1 MSVLRTIL
9 LAVLLVA
16 VSAEA
21 APFFDAVYD
30 AVIGNGRRTY
40 GYDGYGQEYYNYN
53 QGYNNPYYGYGRS
66 KPPRRQEKTWK
77 DICRVHYPDS
87 IAQPGANGITC
98 PY

>member
-1 MSVLRTIL
+1 MSVLRAIL
-9 LAVLLVA
+9 LAILLVA

-40 GYDGYGQEYYNYN
+40 GYDGYGQGYYNYN

-77 DICRVHYPDS
+77 DICRVHFPDS
-87 IAQPGANGITC
+87 IAQPGSNGITC

>member
-1 MSVLRTIL
+1 MSVLRAIL

-40 GYDGYGQEYYNYN
+40 GYDGYGQGYYN
-53 QGYNNPYYGYGRS
+53 QGYNNPFYSYGRS
-66 KPPRRQEKTWK
+66 RSSNRKDKTWK
-77 DICRVHYPDS
+77 DLCRVHFPDS
-87 IAQPGANGITC
+87 IANPGANGITC

>member
-1 MSVLRTIL
+1 MSVLRAIL
-9 LAVLLVA
+9 LAVLFVA

-40 GYDGYGQEYYNYN
+40 GYDGYGQGYYN
-53 QGYNNPYYGYGRS
+53 QGYNNPYNIYGGS

-77 DICRVHYPDS
+77 EICRVHFPDS
-87 IAQPGANGITC
+87 VAQPGANGITC

>member
-1 MSVLRTIL
+1 MSVLRAIL

-40 GYDGYGQEYYNYN
+40 GYDGYGQGYYNYN
-53 QGYNNPYYGYGRS
+53 QGYNNPFNSYGRS
-66 KPPRRQEKTWK
+66 RSSSRKDKTWK
-77 DICRVHYPDS
+77 DICRVHFPDS
-87 IAQPGANGITC
+87 IANPGANGITC